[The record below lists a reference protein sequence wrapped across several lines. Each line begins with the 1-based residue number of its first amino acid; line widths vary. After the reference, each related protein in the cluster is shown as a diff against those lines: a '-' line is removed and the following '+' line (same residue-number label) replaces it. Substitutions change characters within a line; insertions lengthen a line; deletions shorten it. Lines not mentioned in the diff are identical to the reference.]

1 MCWSF
6 GIDESDAIFTH
17 PFAFMCVFLLQMSFF
32 AMCVCVDF
40 DAPATG
46 KWYQIE
52 RRRVVFLCWMQDSNP
67 GSMEPNLLQTK
78 CPMKNQLSYR
88 GSNKNFEIN
97 SSSLWS
103 ASISPF
109 DPTTDMASPL
119 ALNALRCLPPWNYKW
134 HNVFSRW
141 ISGKNY
147 SLSGLTSN
155 KTLRKIL

>member
-1 MCWSF
+1 MCCWSF
-6 GIDESDAIFTH
+6 GIDESDATFTH

-32 AMCVCVDF
+32 AMYVCVDF

-52 RRRVVFLCWMQDSNP
+52 RRRIVFLCWMHDSNP
-67 GSMEPNLLQTK
+67 RSLEPNLLQTK

-103 ASISPF
+103 ASIQ
-109 DPTTDMASPL
+109 PTRPHYRYGFTPGPQCPEMSAFMKLQMAY
-119 ALNALRCLPPWNYKW
+119 CLF
-134 HNVFSRW
+134 FSRW
-141 ISGKNY
+141 
-147 SLSGLTSN
+147 TSN